1 MTNVIRVI
9 IIEEKQQ
16 NVDLPFD
23 TTECWSERPALNTN
37 YKSLTNDIKQTV
49 IRKLSHS
56 VQTQKLHK
64 LKKMSLLVGKDDAGK
79 SAGSPTKQR
88 RLVGAGWQLCRVS
101 TVQSTDSGGSRA
113 GTAPSPICRWLFAH
127 DCIQYHSRKLI
138 N

>member
-1 MTNVIRVI
+1 MGLPPPPLLKNWHMTNVIRVI

-64 LKKMSLLVGKDDAGK
+64 LQNVPLVGKDDAGK
-79 SAGSPTKQR
+79 SAGSPTKGQVR
-88 RLVGAGWQLCRVS
+88 RWIMNKFCTIAMVCKEDR
-101 TVQSTDSGGSRA
+101 
-113 GTAPSPICRWLFAH
+113 I
-127 DCIQYHSRKLI
+127 
-138 N
+138 